1 MTCLKPDKMK
11 KTAFRQQ
18 IREAAEQMDLPEGF
32 LHGKP
37 LLTLDGDLQLMV
49 ERHLGIT
56 EYGEQRICI
65 AAKGYT
71 IQIQGERMHLT
82 AMDKESI
89 RIRGR
94 IFSIGYLYREELC

>member
-1 MTCLKPDKMK
+1 MTCLKSDKNQK
-11 KTAFRQQ
+11 STFRRQ

-32 LHGKP
+32 LHGQP

-65 AAKGYT
+65 AAKDYT
-71 IQIQGERMHLT
+71 IQIQGERMRLT

-94 IFSIGYLYREELC
+94 IRSVGYLYREEPC

>member
-11 KTAFRQQ
+11 KMTFRQQ

-56 EYGEQRICI
+56 EYGEQQICI
-65 AAKGYT
+65 AAKEYN

>member
-1 MTCLKPDKMK
+1 MTCLKSDKTQ
-11 KTAFRQQ
+11 KTTFRQQ
-18 IREAAEQMDLPEGF
+18 IREAAEQLDLPEGF
-32 LHGKP
+32 LHGQP

-65 AAKGYT
+65 AAKDYT
-71 IQIQGERMHLT
+71 IQIQGDRMHLT
-82 AMDKESI
+82 AMDRESI

-94 IFSIGYLYREELC
+94 IVSVGYLYRE